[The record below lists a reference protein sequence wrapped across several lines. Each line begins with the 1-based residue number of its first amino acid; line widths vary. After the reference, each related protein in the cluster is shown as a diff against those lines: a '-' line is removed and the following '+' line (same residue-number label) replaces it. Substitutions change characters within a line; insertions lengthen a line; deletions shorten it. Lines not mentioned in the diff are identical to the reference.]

1 MKCEC
6 ADGGGAHGSLPLA
19 EEQLGDGRKDS
30 QFLLRM

>member
-6 ADGGGAHGSLPLA
+6 ADGGGAHVPLA
-19 EEQLGDGRKDS
+19 EEQLGGGRKDS